1 MYIRLKRKNQTVF
14 LHIDPSDN
22 FSQIKQ
28 RISSIFHVEPTA
40 VMLLASDKVSSFIT
54 IFSIKVA
61 CLSRLYQK
69 RELLDLATVSDQE
82 IKDDEVVYMIFGRE
96 GGGGWEDL
104 QVDTLM
110 PLGYEDNQAAT
121 A

>member
-28 RISSIFHVEPTA
+28 RISSIFHVEPAA
-40 VMLLASDKVSSFIT
+40 VMLLASDKVKSFGNYLPNF
-54 IFSIKVA
+54 IFD
-61 CLSRLYQK
+61 LLWLPQK

>member
-14 LHIDPSDN
+14 LHIDPADN

-28 RISSIFHVEPTA
+28 RIGAIFRMEPNA
-40 VMLLASDKVSSFIT
+40 IMLMSNDKVVLCQTSLIRHM
-54 IFSIKVA
+54 KYV
-61 CLSRLYQK
+61 LLQK

-82 IKDDEVVYMIFGRE
+82 IKDDEVVYMIFARE
-96 GGGGWEDL
+96 GGGGWEEL

-110 PLGYEDNQAAT
+110 PLGYEDSQTAT